1 MRTLFRFT
9 LLALL
14 ALIAALSCQEPVTL
28 PPVKGPPL
36 KIPEARGRG
45 GAEVSRALTV
55 IYVSPKGQLQSPH
68 TQITVS
74 FSKPMVS
81 LEKVEERAKLALLE
95 VTPPIAGKQR
105 WLGSRTLT
113 FVPDKPLPG
122 SSEFTLRVPRG
133 VKALDGTE
141 LEKEERWSFTT
152 PLLAV
157 SQVTPYRGSRW
168 EKPDSVVE
176 LFFNQPVRPA
186 TLEKHAALL
195 VTKDGQRMTI
205 AVRAKTGKTVQHLVL
220 HPETALPL
228 DADVTVRVA
237 PELTGAEGPKPMG
250 TAYTSFFRT
259 YGPFKVTGL
268 SCKEGCDPE
277 SSVELQISNPVPR
290 DLARKA
296 TKLNGVALPAGSSSW
311 PSASVYLDQRLK
323 ARTRYAVTVTPGLKD
338 RFGQTLEAKVPKLS
352 FMTGDYSP
360 YVHLPIQS
368 GVLEASAPRN
378 LPIYFRNA
386 QQARLYSKR
395 LDPQEAAGFIGHAD
409 FWNTDKAILP
419 DFQGQKQELKVA
431 GQKNARVKTRVNLT
445 TLMGGKKHGL
455 LALELESQLP
465 GHRRRYRGD
474 DDDAKKIETEVRRA
488 LVRITDLAVTAKY
501 SPHATLVWVTSLAS
515 GKPVEGAAVTVWK
528 IKDKNQLWSGK
539 TDAAGLALAP
549 GVGRLGGSE
558 DAHRFLFVAEKGGDV
573 SFVDSQTQNG
583 IRAWDFGLDETW
595 DDERSGA
602 LGMLFTD
609 RGIYRP
615 GDSVHVKGLVRRSGE
630 RKLVTPRGEK
640 VELVI
645 NDSRGEKVAT
655 RSLTISEFG
664 SFALEVKL
672 PASAPLGSYGV
683 TGKLPGGG
691 QVYGSFSVE
700 EYRPAEFKVAVTSE
714 RRQYVRGDGMAWSTA
729 ADYLFGSPM
738 RGAGYRW
745 YLNRNQAGFAPPEHD
760 GYVFADEVWWWGDD
774 SGGGSGFVAQG
785 QGKLDGKGKASGT
798 VTLKPPKMRGPE
810 SYELEVTV
818 TDISRQTISS
828 RTSVLLHPGEFY
840 VGAKPKETFLT
851 AGQTLETEVVAATPE
866 GKRLVGIPIEGTF
879 YLRSWTS
886 VRKQGMGGSHYF
898 VTRPIENEVGKCQV
912 KSAAKPERCAIK
924 VPRAGYFVLRLRATD
939 KRGNPLLTSFGVYA
953 QGSEYVA
960 WKRDNES
967 KVELVT
973 DRKSYKVGQ
982 VARILVKSPYAGA
995 HGLFTVERNGIYTR
1009 KHFKLD
1015 RTSAWFEVPISG
1027 DLIPTAYVSVML
1039 VRGRVAVPAAKE
1051 KKKAKPKEGGEDD
1064 GESGASASS
1073 EEDPGKPAFKVGYAK
1088 LVISQAQKH
1097 LKVKVLPA
1105 RAEYRPGDEVVVDLD
1120 VRDAGGKG
1128 APAELTVFAAD
1139 EGVLSL
1145 IGYKTPDPMSI
1156 FYAERGLSVRTADN
1170 RLQLISQKIFGEKG
1184 TNPGGGGAGEG
1195 APGDG
1200 ARRNFVTTPYFNPS
1214 VLTDQGGRAQI
1225 RFKLPDNLTTFR
1237 IMAVAASREA
1247 EFGSAQSSVK
1257 VNKPLLLLPT
1267 LPRLVRVGDQVE
1279 TGVVVHN
1286 RSGKGGE
1293 VRVTASVRGLQLDGP
1308 NVKNLSLGPN
1318 GSAEARFSFTA
1329 TSPGIATF
1337 AFNATMLE
1345 QSDKLELKRPVKL
1358 PLVIESVATFG
1369 STDTGA
1375 AEGLVP
1381 SSGVRSDVG
1390 GLEVAMS
1397 STALV
1402 GLKPGMEYLLEYPYE
1417 CLEQTTS
1424 RLVPLVQLRELR
1436 KAFGLKTEGN
1446 PDALIGMLIARA
1458 ERMQRWD
1465 GGFSYW
1471 PSGHMS
1477 FPWAS
1482 AYATWGLLQAQR
1494 AGHKVS
1500 KRVLDSARS
1509 YLRSELNRRV
1519 PKDDEKLRRDLQA
1532 YLVHVLT
1539 ELGEKT
1545 ASYLGALHEKR
1556 AELAAFS
1563 KANLLSAMVKAKS
1576 DSKMI
1581 ETLTQDL
1588 VNQVH
1593 QTGKTA
1599 RVEENLGD
1607 GYEPFFHS
1615 DTRSTALVVI
1625 ALLGAQPEHPLV
1637 EKMVKGL
1644 LEARREGR
1652 WRNTQETAYA
1662 LVALH
1667 RYFNVREKETP
1678 AFLAKIFLG
1687 EQKLLE
1693 KEFQGRSL
1701 ASFEKT
1707 IPMKDLQGGGDRTL
1721 GFVKE
1726 GPGRLY
1732 YTARLRYA
1740 RTTLPKEPWDEGF
1753 YVTRSYERVSEDASS
1768 FAGLRGGEDVE
1779 KEKKGVLTVGAGDLV
1794 RVTLKI
1800 VAPQQ
1805 MSFVAVDD
1813 PLPAGLEA
1821 MNFRLMTA
1829 SQSLTGARGFGF
1841 RPSYSRHHYG
1851 SAWYTPFYHQEI
1863 RDDRVQLFADTLP
1876 PGIHTYVYL
1885 ARATTI
1891 GKFVAAPTHVEQM
1904 YSPEVFGRTGTARF
1918 EVTSPP
1924 H

>member
-1 MRTLFRFT
+1 MRTLSRIALLF
-9 LLALL
+9 LLALV
-14 ALIAALSCQEPVTL
+14 AALSCQEPVTL

-45 GAEVSRALTV
+45 AAVNRALTV

-81 LEKVEERAKLALLE
+81 LEKVEDRAKLAPLE
-95 VTPPIAGKQR
+95 LTPRVAGKQR

-122 SSEFTLRVPRG
+122 STEFALRVPAG
-133 VKALDGTE
+133 LKALDGTE

-157 SQVTPYRGSRW
+157 SSVTPYRGSRW
-168 EKPDSVVE
+168 EKPDTVVS
-176 LFFNQPVRPA
+176 LYFNQSVRPA

-195 VTKDGQRMTI
+195 VSKGGEKLTV
-205 AVRAKTGKTVQHLVL
+205 AVRVKEGKSPAHMVL
-220 HPETALPL
+220 HPATELPL

-237 PELTGAEGPKPMG
+237 PEMTSAEGPRPMG
-250 TAYTSFFRT
+250 AAYTSFFRT
-259 YGPFKVTGL
+259 YGPFRVTGL
-268 SCKEGCDPE
+268 SCKEECDPE
-277 SSVELQISNPVPR
+277 SSVELRFSNPVAR

-296 TKLNGVALPAGSSSW
+296 TKLNGTALAAGSSSW

-323 ARTRYAVTVTPGLKD
+323 ARTRYAVAVTAGLKD
-338 RFGQTLEAKVPKLS
+338 RFGQTLETKGTKLS
-352 FMTGDYSP
+352 FVTGDYSP

-386 QQARLYSKR
+386 QEARLYSKR
-395 LDPQEAAGFIGHAD
+395 LDPQEAAGLMGHED
-409 FWNTDKAILP
+409 FWNHEKVILP
-419 DFQGQKQELKVA
+419 AFQGKKQELKVA

-445 TLMGGKKHGL
+445 ALMGGKKHGL
-455 LALELESQLP
+455 LALELESKLP
-465 GHRRRYRGD
+465 GRRRRYGD
-474 DDDAKKIETEVRRA
+474 DDAAKVETEVRRA

-515 GKPVEGAAVTVWK
+515 GKPVEGATISIWK
-528 IKDKNQLWSGK
+528 IKEKSSVWSGK

-549 GVGRLGGSE
+549 GVSQLGAS
-558 DAHRFLFVAEKGGDV
+558 DDSHRFLFVAEKGDDL

-595 DDERSGA
+595 DDERRGA

-615 GDSVHVKGLVRRSGE
+615 GDTVHVKGLVRKAGARQ
-630 RKLVTPRGEK
+630 LVTPRGEK
-640 VELVI
+640 VDLTV
-645 NDSRGEKVAT
+645 NDARGEKLTT
-655 RSLTISEFG
+655 RSIPLSEFG
-664 SFALEVKL
+664 SFAIEVKL
-672 PASAPLGSYGV
+672 PAGAPLGSYGV
-683 TGKLPGGG
+683 SGKLPGGG

-700 EYRPAEFKVAVTSE
+700 EYRPAEFKVAVSSE
-714 RRQYVRGDGMAWSTA
+714 RRQYVRGDAMPWSTS

-745 YLNRNQAGFAPPEHD
+745 YLNRNQASFAPPEHD
-760 GYVFADEVWWWGDD
+760 GFVFADEVWWWGEEN
-774 SGGGSGFVAQG
+774 GGGSGFVAQG
-785 QGKLDGKGKASGT
+785 QGKLDSKGKASGT

-851 AGQTLETEVVAATPE
+851 AGQSLETEVVAASPE
-866 GKRLVGIPIEGTF
+866 GKRLVGVPIEGTL
-879 YLRSWTS
+879 YLRTWTS

-898 VTRPIENEVGKCQV
+898 VTRPIENEVGSCKL
-912 KSAAKPERCAIK
+912 KSAAKPERCSIK
-924 VPRAGYFVLRLRATD
+924 LPKAGYFVLRLRATD
-939 KRGNPLLTSFGVYA
+939 KRQNPLMTSFGVYA
-953 QGSEYVA
+953 SGPEYVA

-1009 KHFKLD
+1009 KGFKLD
-1015 RTSAWFEVPISG
+1015 RTSAWFEVPITG
-1027 DLIPTAYVSVML
+1027 DLVPTAYVSVML
-1039 VRGRVAVPAAKE
+1039 VRGRVAVAKE
-1051 KKKAKPKEGGEDD
+1051 KKKAPRQGGDD
-1064 GESGASASS
+1064 GDAGASAAT

-1097 LKVKVLPA
+1097 LKVKVQPA
-1105 RAEYRPGDEVVVDLD
+1105 RSEYRPGDEVVVDLD
-1120 VRDAGGKG
+1120 VKDAAGKG

-1195 APGDG
+1195 GGGDG
-1200 ARRNFVTTPYFNPS
+1200 PRRNFVTTPYFNPS
-1214 VLTDQGGRAQI
+1214 VLTDQAGRAQI

-1247 EFGSAQSSVK
+1247 EFGSAQSSLK

-1286 RSGKGGE
+1286 RTAKGGE
-1293 VRVTASVRGLQLDGP
+1293 VRVTASVRGLQLDGQAT
-1308 NVKNLSLGPN
+1308 KNLSLGPN

-1329 TSPGIATF
+1329 VTPGIATF
-1337 AFNATMLE
+1337 NFNATMLE
-1345 QSDKLELKRPVKL
+1345 NGDKLELKRPVKL
-1358 PLVIESVATFG
+1358 PLVIEAVAAFG
-1369 STDTGA
+1369 STDSGA
-1375 AEGLVP
+1375 SEGLVP
-1381 SSGVRSDVG
+1381 ASGVRSDVG
-1390 GLEVAMS
+1390 GLEVAMA

-1402 GLKPGMEYLLEYPYE
+1402 GLKPGMEYLLDYPYE

-1436 KAFGLKTEGN
+1436 KAFGLKTDGD
-1446 PDALIGMLIARA
+1446 PDALIAKLVARA

-1471 PSGHMS
+1471 PSGYMS

-1482 AYATWGLLQAQR
+1482 AYATWGLLQAER
-1494 AGHKVS
+1494 KGHKVS
-1500 KRVLDSARS
+1500 KRVLTQARS

-1519 PKDDEKLRRDLQA
+1519 PKDEEKLRRELQA
-1532 YLVHVLT
+1532 YLVYVLT

-1545 ASYLGALHEKR
+1545 ASYLAALHEKR
-1556 AELAAFS
+1556 SELAAFS
-1563 KANLLSAMVKAKS
+1563 KALLLSAMVKAKS
-1576 DSKMI
+1576 DGKMI
-1581 ETLTQDL
+1581 EALTQEL

-1615 DTRSTALVVI
+1615 DTRSTALVLQ
-1625 ALLGAQPEHPLV
+1625 ALLGAQPDHPLV
-1637 EKMVKGL
+1637 EKMVKHL
-1644 LEARREGR
+1644 LEARLEGR
-1652 WRNTQETAYA
+1652 WRNTQETAFA
-1662 LVALH
+1662 LCALH
-1667 RYFNVREKETP
+1667 DYFRVREKETP
-1678 AFLAKIFLG
+1678 AFVAKIFLG
-1687 EQKLLE
+1687 ETKLLE

-1707 IPMKDLQGGGDRTL
+1707 IPMKDLQGGGDRTV

-1732 YTARLRYA
+1732 YSARLRYA

-1753 YVTRSYERVSEDASS
+1753 YVTRSYEKVSEDASS
-1768 FAGLRGGEDVE
+1768 FAGLRGGDDLD
-1779 KEKKGVLTVGAGDLV
+1779 KEKPGVQAVGAGDLV

-1829 SQSLTGARGFGF
+1829 SQSLAGARGFGF
-1841 RPSYSRHHYG
+1841 RPSYGRRHYG

-1876 PGIHTYVYL
+1876 PGVHTYVYL

-1904 YSPEVFGRTGTARF
+1904 YSPEVFGRTAASHF
-1918 EVTSPP
+1918 SVTEK
-1924 H
+1924 